1 MIQKHIDSVTAVLI
15 LANGCAPR
23 LTVGTDYALSTL
35 SSIFPKSLTE
45 NISFMFTNVPSPL
58 FSNFD
63 MDTLPEVLRAAEP
76 FLFDN
81 PVAAVAAQKKYNYLR
96 GDLAKKKVKT
106 VMRNAVLASQEK
118 ALEELVK
125 LFDWLD
131 CLRPQP
137 TTEIVYLYNISQNIE
152 ATITSTFAQMDQ
164 AATKKV
170 GVDKLMDAVKNDTTV
185 RSSPYS

>member
-15 LANGCAPR
+15 LAMGMVPR
-23 LTVGTDYALSTL
+23 LTVGTDYTLSTL

-45 NISFMFTNVPSPL
+45 NISFMFTHVPSPL
-58 FSNFD
+58 FWNFD
-63 MDTLPEVLRAAEP
+63 EDTLPEVLGAAER

-81 PVAAVAAQKKYNYLR
+81 PVAIQKKYNRLM
-96 GDLAKKKVKT
+96 GDQAKKKVMT
-106 VMRNAVLASQEK
+106 VMRKAVASQEK
-118 ALEELVK
+118 ALEELVI

-131 CLRPQP
+131 GLRPLP

-164 AATKKV
+164 AATKKA
-170 GVDKLMDAVKNDTTV
+170 GVDKLMHAVKNDTTV